1 MIHFHS
7 TFYVQYKMYAVVIL
21 TGRKMPDK
29 SKLWVVVMGQL

>member
-7 TFYVQYKMYAVVIL
+7 TFYVQYVYAVVIL

-29 SKLWVVVMGQL
+29 SKSWVVVMGQL